1 MIKNKKKYNIILII
15 LQALK
20 KMKNKIVLKNLH
32 KSEKS
37 FLIFLWLNK
46 YIYGYNRKKI
56 IIIYLKNNRVN
67 NNLYINKYNKKINIK
82 EIKKISNWSKNSFF
96 IIKTNKGIFHQ
107 KTNMNLKI
115 GGYLLYKIC

>member
-1 MIKNKKKYNIILII
+1 
-15 LQALK
+15 
-20 KMKNKIVLKNLH
+20 
-32 KSEKS
+32 
-37 FLIFLWLNK
+37 
-46 YIYGYNRKKI
+46 
-56 IIIYLKNNRVN
+56 LKNNKIN